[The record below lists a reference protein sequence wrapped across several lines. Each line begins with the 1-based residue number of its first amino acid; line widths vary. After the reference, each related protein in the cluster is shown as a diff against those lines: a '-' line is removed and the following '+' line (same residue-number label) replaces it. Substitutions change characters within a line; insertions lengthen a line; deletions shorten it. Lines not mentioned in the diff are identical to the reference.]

1 MRRAFLEAALA
12 ACLICVGSTARAADF
27 IFMFG
32 SDLSDPDVDPSL
44 AVSGNVTGRIIGLAD
59 DGASSAQSVFIDSYS
74 PDGTVVPVDVMLW
87 FSPFDIDNLFVV
99 ENGEIVSAL
108 FHRSTFGAPSFD
120 QLWINIE
127 IFDLGTNFA
136 SLGSNSST
144 AVWNNQGMD
153 GITFTRI
160 EAPVPEPA
168 TWAMMLLGFGAV
180 GFAFR
185 RRREG
190 SPRLGPGPS

>member
-1 MRRAFLEAALA
+1 MRRAILEAALA

-59 DGASSAQSVFIDSYS
+59 DGPSSAQSVFIDTYS

-120 QLWINIE
+120 QLWINVE
-127 IFDLGTNFA
+127 IFSSGTNFA
-136 SLGSNSST
+136 SLGSNNSS
-144 AVWNNQGMD
+144 AVWNNQGLD

-160 EAPVPEPA
+160 ETLVPEPA
-168 TWAMMLLGFGAV
+168 TWAMMILGFGAV

-190 SPRLGPGPS
+190 SPDLA

>member
-1 MRRAFLEAALA
+1 MRRAILEAALA

-59 DGASSAQSVFIDSYS
+59 DGTSSAQSVFIDTYS

-87 FSPFDIDNLFVV
+87 LWPSENENSFVV

-108 FHRSTFGAPSFD
+108 FRRSTSGAPSLD
-120 QLWINIE
+120 QLWINVE
-127 IFDLGTNFA
+127 IFSSGTNFA
-136 SLGSNSST
+136 SLGSNNSS
-144 AVWNNQGMD
+144 AVWNNQGLD

-160 EAPVPEPA
+160 ETLVPEPA

-180 GFAFR
+180 GLAFR

-190 SPRLGPGPS
+190 SPGLA

>member
-127 IFDLGTNFA
+127 IFDSGTNFA

>member
-127 IFDLGTNFA
+127 IFDSGTNFA

-190 SPRLGPGPS
+190 SPRLDPGPS